1 MKEVETKLTAEEALI
16 SAKID
21 RRGFMSRG
29 VTAAAT
35 LASLIAAEPK
45 LVRAAAPAPTADS
58 IIVLWMAGGMA
69 STETFDPKRYTP
81 FAPGVPTAK
90 VLSTFPPIDTAVDN
104 IKISQGLERV
114 AKVMD
119 RGALIRSF
127 QAADLGFILHA
138 RHQFHWHTGY
148 IPPQP
153 MAVPHIGAVIAKT
166 LGPKAATVPPFIAI
180 GQNMEIG
187 AESPAL
193 KSFHTGGFLGM
204 EYGPFLI

>member
-1 MKEVETKLTAEEALI
+1 MKKVETKLTAEEALI
-16 SAKID
+16 CSKLISSKID

-35 LASLIAAEPK
+35 LASLIGAEPE

-58 IIVLWMAGGMA
+58 VILLWMAGGMA

-81 FAPGVPTAK
+81 FAPGVRTSE
-90 VLSTFPPIDTAVDN
+90 VLSTFPAIDTVVDN
-104 IKISQGLERV
+104 IKISQGLERT

-119 RGALIRSF
+119 RGTLIRTF
-127 QAADLGFILHA
+127 QAADLGFILHS

-166 LGPKAATVPPFIAI
+166 MGPRVDTMPPFIAI
-180 GQNMEIG
+180 G
-187 AESPAL
+187 P
-193 KSFHTGGFLGM
+193 H
-204 EYGPFLI
+204 